1 MGGVRQTQTMASA
14 AKSRGYVREWMELA
28 GLRQADLVS
37 KLNYSKA
44 KAFAIWHGDQRLNED
59 IMDEIADLV
68 HARPYELLMSPA
80 VAHHF
85 RRLEA
90 VIADAVRPVE
100 TAADQDDTSSPPL
113 ARRKVG

>member
-1 MGGVRQTQTMASA
+1 MASA

-37 KLNYSKA
+37 KLGYSKA

-59 IMDEIADLV
+59 IMDEIGDLV
-68 HARPYELLMSPA
+68 HARSYELLMSPE

-90 VIADAVRPVE
+90 LIADAVRPVP
-100 TAADQDDTSSPPL
+100 TAAEPAPPVPAPL
-113 ARRKVG
+113 PHRKVG